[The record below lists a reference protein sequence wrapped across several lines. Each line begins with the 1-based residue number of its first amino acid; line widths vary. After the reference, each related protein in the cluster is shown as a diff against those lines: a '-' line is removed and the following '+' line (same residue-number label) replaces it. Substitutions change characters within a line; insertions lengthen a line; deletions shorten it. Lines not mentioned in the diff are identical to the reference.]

1 MTYAGQPQGQGDSVW
16 IGLHTPGS
24 REVGWEILLILYI
37 AAYPGKG
44 EAWAQHTSVQPRAG
58 LMAGAQG

>member
-1 MTYAGQPQGQGDSVW
+1 MTCAGQPQGQGDSVW
-16 IGLHTPGS
+16 IRLHTPGS

-37 AAYPGKG
+37 AAHPGKG
-44 EAWAQHTSVQPRAG
+44 KVWARHRNVQPRAA